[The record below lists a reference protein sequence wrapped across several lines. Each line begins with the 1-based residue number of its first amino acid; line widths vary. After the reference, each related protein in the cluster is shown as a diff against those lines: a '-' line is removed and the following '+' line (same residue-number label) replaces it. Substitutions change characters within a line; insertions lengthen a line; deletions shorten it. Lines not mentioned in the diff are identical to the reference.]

1 MKLSSMTS
9 CSMQSRASV
18 FMSMCL
24 ALLLASPFAS
34 VAVEPDPHELNVGAP
49 QVQQYLDTAFPR
61 EYEALGGLF
70 TLTARDPELAIPA
83 SGERLT
89 LGFSA
94 SASSAG
100 GDETPVGRIVMS
112 SGLRYDAADN
122 ALYLDQPTVDDVQPA
137 SPGQRVDEQTRVL
150 LNLWLADYARKEP
163 LYRLDPALMAN
174 LGGVKVEST
183 RIRNG
188 QIVVRFNQPVGMPD
202 LSDAQD

>member
-1 MKLSSMTS
+1 MHAPIKYVMKTT
-9 CSMQSRASV
+9 
-18 FMSMCL
+18 FL
-24 ALLLASPFAS
+24 ALLFAAGHASAATAQDNELS
-34 VAVEPDPHELNVGAP
+34 VTAP

-61 EYEALGGLF
+61 EFDALGGMF

-100 GDETPVGRIVMS
+100 GDDTPVARIVMS
-112 SGLRYDAADN
+112 SGLRYEAADN
-122 ALYLDQPTVDDVQPA
+122 ALYLEQPTVDDVQPA

-163 LYRLDPALMAN
+163 LYRLDPALTAN